1 MRLLIMGA
9 PGAGKGT
16 YAKGIAKHFGI
27 PHIST
32 GEMFRKAMSAN
43 TTMGQLARS
52 YIDQGQLVPDEVTIA
67 IVKDRIKEED
77 CKKGFILDGFPR
89 TLEQAKSLTHILASA
104 HLKLDVVINLFV
116 DNDLII
122 RRITNRRLCSN
133 CGKGYNLI
141 TIKPRVPGICDDC
154 GAPLYQRKDDN
165 VETITKRLS
174 VYDIQTKPLI
184 EYYEH
189 LGNIM
194 HINGAGEIDDVIEII
209 ISKLEAR

>member
-9 PGAGKGT
+9 PGSGKGT
-16 YAKGIAKHFGI
+16 YAKAISDHFGI

-32 GEMFRKAMSAN
+32 GEMFREAMNAN
-43 TTMGQLARS
+43 TPMGQLARS
-52 YIDQGQLVPDEVTIA
+52 YIDQGQLVPDDVVIG
-67 IVKDRIKEED
+67 IVKDRIFESD
-77 CKKGFILDGFPR
+77 SQKGFILDGFPR
-89 TLEQAKSLTHILASA
+89 TLEQAKSFTNILEQAN
-104 HLKLDVVINLFV
+104 LKLDVVINLFA

-122 RRITNRRLCSN
+122 RRIVNRRLCSN

-141 TIKPRVPGICDDC
+141 TIKPRVKGRCDDC
-154 GAPLYQRKDDN
+154 GAPLIQRKDDN
-165 VETITKRLS
+165 EETITKRLK

-194 HINGAGEIDDVIEII
+194 HINGAGEIDEVNKII
-209 ISKLEAR
+209 IAALEAR

>member
-9 PGAGKGT
+9 PGSGKGT
-16 YAKGIAKHFGI
+16 YAKAISDHFGI

-32 GEMFRKAMSAN
+32 GEMFREAMNAN
-43 TTMGQLARS
+43 TPMGQLARS
-52 YIDQGQLVPDEVTIA
+52 YIDQGQLVPDDVVIG
-67 IVKDRIKEED
+67 IVKDRIFELD
-77 CKKGFILDGFPR
+77 SQKGFILDGFPR
-89 TLEQAKSLTHILASA
+89 TLEQAKSFTNILEQAN
-104 HLKLDVVINLFV
+104 LKLDVVINLFA

-122 RRITNRRLCSN
+122 RRIVNRRLCSN

-141 TIKPRVPGICDDC
+141 TIKPRVKGQCDDC
-154 GAPLYQRKDDN
+154 GAPLIQRKDDN
-165 VETITKRLS
+165 EETITKRLK

-194 HINGAGEIDDVIEII
+194 HINGAGEIDEVNKII
-209 ISKLEAR
+209 IAALEAR